1 MNDFTPHAKIVKWN
15 FNWKFWKP
23 IDCIGGLVF
32 IGSYAE
38 CLHANGSTSFQT
50 KEQANTKLSMNV
62 LTYGEIEMDSVD
74 NSIDDL
80 SDFPS
85 GFNAMGMSVPVQRFN
100 AAHEFVKEMLPN
112 ESKEVQYS
120 IVNKSAQFIKR
131 DEPNSI
137 IGEVH
142 GLDEDL
148 AKIDLTGRYRL
159 MAILLT

>member
-32 IGSYAE
+32 IGSYVD
-38 CLHANGSTSFQT
+38 CLHADGGTSRQT
-50 KEQANTKLSMNV
+50 KSQALTKLSMNV
-62 LTYGEIEMDSVD
+62 LTEGEIEMLAVD
-74 NSIDDL
+74 NHADL
-80 SDFPS
+80 ENFPT

-142 GLDEDL
+142 GLDEEL
-148 AKIDLTGRYRL
+148 SKIDLTGRYRL